1 MSEQDNVKVVKQAYE
16 AFKRGDIQGVLNTM
30 SDDIDFFTPGP
41 SDVVPTAGRRHGRE
55 QVAKFFSTLESTE
68 EIQQFEPQEY
78 IAQGDKVVVTGKI
91 RARIKP
97 TGKTVES
104 DWVHVHGFR
113 GGKIASCKEFMDTAA
128 AVEAYGRSVPT
139 AGKARS

>member
-30 SDDIDFFTPGP
+30 SEDVDWFSPGP

-68 EIQQFEPQEY
+68 EIQQFEPQDF
-78 IAQGDKVVVTGKI
+78 IAQGDKVVVTGRY

-104 DWVHVHGFR
+104 DWVHIHGFR
-113 GGKIASCKEFMDTAA
+113 GGKIVTFREFLDTAA

-139 AGKARS
+139 AGKAKS